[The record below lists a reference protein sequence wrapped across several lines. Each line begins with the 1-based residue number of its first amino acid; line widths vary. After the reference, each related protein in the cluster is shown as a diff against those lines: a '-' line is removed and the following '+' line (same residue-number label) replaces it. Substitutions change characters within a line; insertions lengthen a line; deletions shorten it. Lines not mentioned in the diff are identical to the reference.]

1 MQAIN
6 INKVQQGKFKLFE
19 NICKMEKKRSD
30 RPYLRTPWITDGTV
44 VATDGRVMA
53 WAPLSYFDLPENVT
67 DGIIDIKK
75 GVMLYKEGG
84 LDNRPDWKRAIPED
98 RELIGDYQLGGGG
111 TSYNKISAGM
121 GIAKLLLDGRVPV
134 DVEFLQMVKEDVT
147 AYKSVRN
154 GHPIL
159 TLEAGLLNVLIMG
172 FIHEPKDEIP
182 VPYEA
187 TK

>member
-6 INKVQQGKFKLFE
+6 INKVQQDKFKLFE
-19 NICKMEKKRSD
+19 NICKRSD
-30 RPYLRTPWITDGTV
+30 RPYLQTPWITDGTV
-44 VATDGRVMA
+44 VATDGKMMA

-84 LDNRPDWKRAIPED
+84 LVNRPDWKRAIPED
-98 RELIGDYQLGGGG
+98 RELIGDYQLRGRG
-111 TSYNKISAGM
+111 TRCNKISAGI

-154 GHPIL
+154 GHHIL

-172 FIHEPKDEIP
+172 FIHEPKD
-182 VPYEA
+182 
-187 TK
+187 